1 MHVGAINQ
9 RKVIRGINIIIST
22 ERKMSKASALLFFP
36 IMSLVAIT
44 GQYFQCSLQTTGT
57 FLCFSHGVTNY
68 I

>member
-1 MHVGAINQ
+1 MQMGAINQ

-22 ERKMSKASALLFFP
+22 GRKMSTASAMLFFP

-44 GQYFQCSLQTTGT
+44 GQYFQRSLQTTGT
-57 FLCFSHGVTNY
+57 FLCFSHGVTCY